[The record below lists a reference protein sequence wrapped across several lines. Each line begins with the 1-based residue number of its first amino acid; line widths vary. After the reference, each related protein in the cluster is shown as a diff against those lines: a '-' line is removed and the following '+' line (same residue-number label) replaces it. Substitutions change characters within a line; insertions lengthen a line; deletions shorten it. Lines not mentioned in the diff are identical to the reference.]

1 MAPKKA
7 KSEEA
12 EKSFTC
18 TDKELSLLLQV
29 IIDYKADKASL
40 SLHRRI
46 TTTNLTSAQASTAQW
61 VQKMAGQSV
70 YTMPALILETGTGT
84 ELHGWVV
91 QN

>member
-29 IIDYKADKASL
+29 IIDYKLAPKPQLRSG
-40 SLHRRI
+40 SKKWPVKVFTRCRH
-46 TTTNLTSAQASTAQW
+46 
-61 VQKMAGQSV
+61 
-70 YTMPALILETGTGT
+70 
-84 ELHGWVV
+84 
-91 QN
+91 